1 MKAAAF
7 FVAEIVPFVVGDQ
20 VDNRAVR
27 QRRRFV
33 ENQTPFLDASTERA
47 HVDTVRPSTI
57 IGKLTDAF
65 ECHFEFH
72 RCGKIG
78 KQR

>member
-7 FVAEIVPFVVGDQ
+7 LVVEIVPFVVGDQ
-20 VDNRAVR
+20 IDNRAVR

-57 IGKLTDAF
+57 IGKLMDAL
-65 ECHFEFH
+65 EWHFEFH
-72 RCGKIG
+72 RGGKIR
-78 KQR
+78 KHQ